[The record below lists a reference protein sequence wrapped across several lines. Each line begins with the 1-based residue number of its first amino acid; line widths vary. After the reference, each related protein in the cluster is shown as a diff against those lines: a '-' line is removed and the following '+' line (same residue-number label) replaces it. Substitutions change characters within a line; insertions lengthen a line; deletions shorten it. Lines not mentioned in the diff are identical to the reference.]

1 MNCNIPPYILHC
13 LSLTITT
20 YPAVTTVTDLHTR
33 SCDVHGV
40 PHQAGRDGEQVAQGV
55 KEQNMKQEITQKIQ
69 VKIKSRHVYLN
80 QAVIMLSV
88 CIFITPKFFLKFHIP
103 YSIFHYHLQSSG

>member
-80 QAVIMLSV
+80 
-88 CIFITPKFFLKFHIP
+88 
-103 YSIFHYHLQSSG
+103 